1 MYTVDNTTIGKHLKK
16 LVLKKYN
23 SARKFAKQWLIVNK
37 EVITEESIN
46 NRNNKLSQ
54 IFNGNKGIQ
63 ITDIPVFTSLLHIS
77 CDELLS
83 GGQCNTAALTHLS
96 NYNVALSNDKRVWE
110 EYMQYDPKLIL
121 NADEYGQ
128 TIVDYAVD
136 FGNYNL
142 LKFLMDNN
150 YIYFIGNK
158 KEDYM
163 YGFGA
168 GTTVKSYW
176 HEKHNIEAL
185 YSHMHEKELR
195 IKLLT
200 LAIKAQDI
208 ETLEKLHAR
217 EIETFYLM
225 SAYSTIT
232 PECQKYYNEEFVDA
246 ISNSSDK
253 ILDYFTQSFDFCENN
268 GNVKEKLMFPFINE
282 LIQKLIKKNNT
293 FTEYVLKNVV
303 EHNQY
308 VYNKL
313 SEMIEKTI
321 KDYHNKYSY
330 LSESDIYN
338 AIKKEIR
345 FYSDG
350 NIVNYRNIVPDYYD
364 AMMTN
369 FVKIDEES
377 NEPRIK
383 HLIKEVNLL
392 HDKIANIKD
401 NF

>member
-1 MYTVDNTTIGKHLKK
+1 MYKVDNTIIGKHLKD
-16 LVLKKYN
+16 LVSSN
-23 SARKFAKQWLIVNK
+23 FRSAREFAKQCLLASS
-37 EVITEESIN
+37 EETTDEKIN
-46 NRNNKLSQ
+46 NMNNRLSQ

-83 GGQCNTAALTHLS
+83 GGRCNTAPLTRLS
-96 NYNVALSNDKRVWE
+96 NYNVALSDDKDVWK
-110 EYMQYDPKLIL
+110 EYMDYDPKLIL

-150 YIYFIGNK
+150 YIYFIGND
-158 KEDYM
+158 KETYH

-176 HEKHNIEAL
+176 HEKHNINAI
-185 YSHMHEKELR
+185 HEHLLEKNLR
-195 IKLLT
+195 TKLLT
-200 LAIKAQDI
+200 LAIKAEDI

-225 SAYSTIT
+225 TAFTIQS
-232 PECQKYYNEEFVDA
+232 PECNKYYNEEFIEA

-253 ILDYFTQSFDFCENN
+253 ILDYFTESFDFCETR
-268 GNVKEKLMFPFINE
+268 GNIEEKLIFPFISELTNK
-282 LIQKLIKKNNT
+282 LIQKNNS
-293 FTEYVLKNVV
+293 FTEFVLRNVI

-308 VYNKL
+308 VYDKL
-313 SEMIEKTI
+313 SNMIKETI
-321 KDYHNKYSY
+321 DNYHNVYSWM
-330 LSESDIYN
+330 SDDEIYSS
-338 AIKKEIR
+338 IKREID
-345 FYSDG
+345 FYDDDNFIS
-350 NIVNYRNIVPDYYD
+350 YRNTVTKECIG
-364 AMMTN
+364 MMTN
-369 FVKIDEES
+369 YIKIDAKS

-383 HLIKEVNLL
+383 HLIKESNSL
-392 HDKIANIKD
+392 HDKIVNIKD
-401 NF
+401 SF